1 MISRAQCRKTFYHV
15 LCILTIV
22 AVVTMEVLCLA
33 EAVDVTWYSYCI
45 FYVVLTPVIS
55 VCYVA
60 SLCMLFSYMQTELN
74 PALKPEWVKMAWQA
88 ANFLLSLFTFFLVRM
103 LIVTEVFSGLQ
114 NTILLVQLSTLI
126 TDILPIS
133 YVVYCHRRSFKRQRE
148 V

>member
-1 MISRAQCRKTFYHV
+1 
-15 LCILTIV
+15 
-22 AVVTMEVLCLA
+22 
-33 EAVDVTWYSYCI
+33 
-45 FYVVLTPVIS
+45 
-55 VCYVA
+55 
-60 SLCMLFSYMQTELN
+60 
-74 PALKPEWVKMAWQA
+74 MAWQA